1 MHSQESKTGGRHP
14 LLVNQIML
22 VFIVW
27 FTLTGAALAQQYLCV
42 AEQAAGFSYDKATKE
57 WKNATFKASSKYLIS
72 KADGTWGAFQV
83 TRIGDD
89 SPFIFC
95 KSDFNEASFLLCSAG
110 LAAIGDFNFNKT
122 NGRYLYSSPFGYYNV
137 LPEAN
142 NITDENSDTPFLEIG
157 KCSPF

>member
-1 MHSQESKTGGRHP
+1 MRSQEYKSGGRHP

-57 WKNATFKASSKYLIS
+57 WKNATFKVSSKWLVS
-72 KADGTWGAFQV
+72 KADGTKYAFQV
-83 TRIGDD
+83 TEVGKTRP
-89 SPFIFC
+89 SFRC
-95 KSDFNEASFLLCSAG
+95 ESDFDEYGYLSCSG
-110 LAAIGDFNFNKT
+110 TIGRFNFNRK
-122 NGRYLYSSPFGYYNV
+122 NGRFLTSYPIGYYNV
-137 LPEAN
+137 LPGIN
-142 NITDENSDTPFLEIG
+142 GITDEGSDTPSLEIG